1 MHGIVTLPT
10 LFILLSSKLY
20 VCWWTKLQCRL
31 ICAHCWHTFTS
42 VYSAVKSVCYLYA
55 AFLIQYLYALI
66 PGRSMHLLVASWCC
80 LGVIVPV
87 QLASSWIRGC
97 FFLSE
102 RCKRIGYSKGWL
114 PCWLYSTSTLYVLSV
129 GFQLVETT
137 STMQWCNLATTEHV
151 KCFIGG

>member
-1 MHGIVTLPT
+1 MALLHLQLYSSCWAVSSTYVGEQNCNVDWSAHIVGIHLPV
-10 LFILLSSKLY
+10 FILQLSQFVIY
-20 VCWWTKLQCRL
+20 
-31 ICAHCWHTFTS
+31 
-42 VYSAVKSVCYLYA
+42 
-55 AFLIQYLYALI
+55 IQYLYALI
-66 PGRSMHLLVASWCC
+66 PGRSMPLLVASWCC

-114 PCWLYSTSTLYVLSV
+114 PCWLYSTFTLYVLSV